1 MRTAAADYSIRVIE
15 FARATSP
22 LGLLLHG
29 QAGEREIPY
38 CFTVLRSAEHT
49 ILVDSGYQHTG
60 RGRELADEDGISV
73 WQDPAGLM
81 ARAGAAPG
89 HVDAIVVT
97 HAHFDHLGNVAA
109 FPNATV
115 YIQRREVEKWS

>member
-1 MRTAAADYSIRVIE
+1 MSTAAADYSIRVIE

-49 ILVDSGYQHTG
+49 ILVTP
-60 RGRELADEDGISV
+60 GISTRGG
-73 WQDPAGLM
+73 AGNS
-81 ARAGAAPG
+81 RTRTGSWYGRTRPG
-89 HVDAIVVT
+89 
-97 HAHFDHLGNVAA
+97 
-109 FPNATV
+109 
-115 YIQRREVEKWS
+115 

>member
-1 MRTAAADYSIRVIE
+1 MTTAAADYSIRVIE

-60 RGRELADEDGISV
+60 GAGSSRTRTGSRYGRT
-73 WQDPAGLM
+73 
-81 ARAGAAPG
+81 RPG
-89 HVDAIVVT
+89 
-97 HAHFDHLGNVAA
+97 
-109 FPNATV
+109 
-115 YIQRREVEKWS
+115 

>member
-1 MRTAAADYSIRVIE
+1 MADYSIWVIE

-49 ILVDSGYQHTG
+49 ILVDSG
-60 RGRELADEDGISV
+60 
-73 WQDPAGLM
+73 
-81 ARAGAAPG
+81 
-89 HVDAIVVT
+89 
-97 HAHFDHLGNVAA
+97 
-109 FPNATV
+109 
-115 YIQRREVEKWS
+115 